1 MREIKFRAWKDG
13 QMFLSPSTLE
23 ALHHLGSWFEAH
35 SAFSYTAK
43 ETKDSIIMQFTGFNH
58 NGVDIFESDI
68 LEFELEDGGTE
79 IGVVR
84 FSKEGYWTSQ
94 KESEHEEI
102 LSEELDYYKD
112 KVKLIGDIYSTPNL
126 VP

>member
-1 MREIKFRAWKDG
+1 MREIRYRCFYRHNMYPVTGMSGNPLTVSMIDSDFG
-13 QMFLSPSTLE
+13 EMSPDLE
-23 ALHHLGSWFEAH
+23 HIKGV
-35 SAFSYTAK
+35 
-43 ETKDSIIMQFTGFNH
+43 MQFTGFHH
-58 NGVDIFESDI
+58 NGKDVFESDI
-68 LEFELEDGGTE
+68 IEFELEDGSIE

-112 KVKLIGDIYSTPNL
+112 KAKVIGDIYSTPKL